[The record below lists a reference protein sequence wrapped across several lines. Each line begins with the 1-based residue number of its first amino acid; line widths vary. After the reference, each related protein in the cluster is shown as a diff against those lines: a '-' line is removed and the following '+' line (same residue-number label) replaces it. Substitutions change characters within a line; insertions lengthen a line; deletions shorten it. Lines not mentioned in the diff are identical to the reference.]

1 MERDLLQIGVLIAV
15 LRKNMNVILSKEQIF
30 EGIRI
35 AKQIGVD
42 EAIAKEAGGEPANE
56 TAVIEL
62 ATLTTGASYA
72 DVVSYTVPKTKTT
85 ILSKIEMACSA
96 SADYANVTWQ
106 ITIGVIVKE
115 LILPTALTLTFPELN
130 LRGGTVVKVEAK
142 TASGTP
148 SAWADIT
155 GKEVL

>member
-42 EAIAKEAGGEPANE
+42 EAIAREAGGEPANE
-56 TAVIEL
+56 SAVVEL
-62 ATLTTGASYA
+62 ATLVTGASYA
-72 DVVSYTVPKTKTT
+72 DVVSYTVPKTKTAV
-85 ILSKIEMACSA
+85 LAKIEMACS
-96 SADYANVTWQ
+96 DYTNITWKV
-106 ITIGVIVKE
+106 TIGTKVKE

>member
-62 ATLTTGASYA
+62 ATLVTGANYA
-72 DVVSYTVPKTKTT
+72 NVISYTVPKTKTAVLT
-85 ILSKIEMACSA
+85 KVEMACEA
-96 SADYANVTWQ
+96 SGNYTNVTWK
-106 ITIGVIVKE
+106 ITIGTKIME
-115 LILPTALTLTFPELN
+115 LVLPTALTLAFPSLN

-142 TASGTP
+142 TSSGTP
-148 SAWADIT
+148 SVWADIT